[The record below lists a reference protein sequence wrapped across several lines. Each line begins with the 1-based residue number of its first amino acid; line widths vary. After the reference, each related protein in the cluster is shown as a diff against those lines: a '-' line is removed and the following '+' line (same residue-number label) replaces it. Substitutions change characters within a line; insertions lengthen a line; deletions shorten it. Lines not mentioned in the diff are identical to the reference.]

1 MLNEEDKVLV
11 QNLVRETGCGYHL
24 GFKAL
29 DFVKKYNTDNDIT
42 MLGYVKAKTLAV
54 ATPNLSFLERVKEF
68 SK

>member
-1 MLNEEDKVLV
+1 MLNEEDKILV

-24 GFKAL
+24 GLKAL
-29 DFVKKYNTDNDIT
+29 DFVKKYSKGNNIT

-54 ATPNLSFLERVKEF
+54 ATPNLTFLERVKKF